1 MRLLVTGTASF
12 IGTNFVRHALAR
24 ADAVERVVA
33 LDLLTYAGN
42 RANLAGLEA
51 DARFR
56 FVRLDVAARS
66 PVAALVAEERIDVV
80 VHCAAETHVDRSI
93 RDAAPFLRTNVE
105 GTLSLLEAV
114 RGREGFACF
123 LHVSTDEVYGT
134 VVEGRAREDSPL
146 RPSSPYAASKAASD
160 AFVQAYAATHG
171 VPGVITRCSNNYGPY
186 QFPEKLIPLFVTN
199 ALDGL
204 PLPLYGD
211 GLHVRDWIHV
221 EDHVAALWHVLG
233 LPERGGVVYNVG
245 AENEMPNRAVAE
257 RILALVG
264 RPASLVRPVTDRL
277 GHDRRYALDAT
288 RLRATGWRPRRT
300 FHDGL
305 AATVAWYRERRAWWE
320 PLKR

>member
-1 MRLLVTGTASF
+1 MKLLVTGGAGF
-12 IGTNFVRHALAR
+12 IGSNFVRYQIAHDPSVEVTTL
-24 ADAVERVVA
+24 DA
-33 LDLLTYAGN
+33 LTYAGN
-42 RANLAGLEA
+42 LANLEPVRSA
-51 DARFR
+51 ARHR
-56 FVRLDVAARS
+56 FVHGDVTDREAVFRLLEPGVDA
-66 PVAALVAEERIDVV
+66 I
-80 VHCAAETHVDRSI
+80 VHFAAESHVDRSI
-93 RDAAPFLRTNVE
+93 EDSAVFLRTNVLGTQVMLE
-105 GTLSLLEAV
+105 GARRCGV
-114 RGREGFACF
+114 KRF
-123 LHVSTDEVYGT
+123 LHISTDEVYGSLGP
-134 VVEGRAREDSPL
+134 EGRFTEESPL
-146 RPSSPYAASKAASD
+146 RPSSPYAASKAAAD